1 MANVPR
7 KNPATQPQRKITL
20 SESVSNPQGN
30 DGSANTKFKAKI
42 SKKPIGMQKTGP
54 GIQKS

>member
-1 MANVPR
+1 VPR
-7 KNPATQPQRKITL
+7 KNPVTQPQRKITL
-20 SESVSNPQGN
+20 SQSVSNPQGN